1 MHKVQVKILGISE
14 IPSSQNIYWLLLQ
27 EVLGERR
34 VPILI
39 GKMEAQ
45 SISASSQQ
53 IETPVPLTHQL
64 FTKIA
69 DNFNVKLKDVLIFS
83 KEEGLFLAEQT
94 WQNGSNVFLIESRA
108 SDAIA
113 LAMAG
118 NAPIFIDAA
127 IFDKLDEIRDKGTS
141 ELQQKPLEELSEK
154 QLQELLTQSI
164 EDENY
169 EQASLIRDEL
179 ERRKNTTNI

>member
-1 MHKVQVKILGISE
+1 
-14 IPSSQNIYWLLLQ
+14 
-27 EVLGERR
+27 
-34 VPILI
+34 
-39 GKMEAQ
+39 
-45 SISASSQQ
+45 
-53 IETPVPLTHQL
+53 
-64 FTKIA
+64 
-69 DNFNVKLKDVLIFS
+69 
-83 KEEGLFLAEQT
+83 
-94 WQNGSNVFLIESRA
+94 
-108 SDAIA
+108 
-113 LAMAG
+113 MAG